1 MRIADE
7 NAAPDV
13 AHRFLDCG
21 IAYDRIEMWLD
32 DELGLPRAGEAR
44 WSFAEGES
52 ACEAAL
58 SHLGTET
65 VGMFTFE
72 RTGLDIAGNAAG
84 VERFYRLFTLRFLSA
99 GG

>member
-1 MRIADE
+1 MAHD
-7 NAAPDV
+7 

-21 IAYDRIEMWLD
+21 IAYERIETWLD
-32 DELGLPRAGEAR
+32 VELALPRTGDAT
-44 WSFAEGES
+44 WSFTEGDA

-58 SHLGTET
+58 SRLGTET
-65 VGMFTFE
+65 VGMFAFE